1 MKLYFTDL
9 KASKNTIKISTNDG
23 ASWEEFP
30 INHLKRYGFDLPDGV
45 SSILIRGINSDI
57 TNVDVLRHLN
67 KTMQG
72 KPEIHLYIT
81 LASSSS
87 MGTFYYNFN
96 SGRAFMGLSLQDCP
110 SWLSDSDGGNVS
122 LDLNNMVG
130 EYYTDGIQDDIL
142 GFIPYRESDEDSSV
156 PDNEYYTAEYG
167 KTFQELYDEAK
178 CKMWEEIRTYSDTH
192 YECVKLA
199 NGYEIPIIFD

>member
-23 ASWEEFP
+23 AFWEEFP

-72 KPEIHLYIT
+72 KPEIHLHIT

-87 MGTFYYNFN
+87 MGTFCYAFN

-110 SWLSDSDGGNVS
+110 SWLSDSNEGYVT
-122 LDLNNMVG
+122 LDLNNIVSG
-130 EYYTDGIQDDIL
+130 YYPDGIQDDIL
-142 GFIPYRESDEDSSV
+142 GFISYHESDEDGSR
-156 PDNEYYTAEYG
+156 PDDEYYKAEYG
-167 KTFQELYDEAK
+167 KTFQELYNEAER
-178 CKMWEEIRTYSDTH
+178 KMWEEIRTYSDTH

>member
-23 ASWEEFP
+23 VSWEEFP

-45 SSILIRGINSDI
+45 SSILIRGLNSDI

-72 KPEIHLYIT
+72 KPEIHLHIT
-81 LASSSS
+81 LASSASLGS
-87 MGTFYYNFN
+87 FYYDIS
-96 SGRAFMGLSLQDCP
+96 SGYAFMNLSLQDKP
-110 SWLSDSDGGNVS
+110 SWLRDSSGDIT
-122 LDLNNMVG
+122 LELNNMVD
-130 EYYTDGIQDDIL
+130 EDYTEGIQDDIL
-142 GFIPYRESDEDSSV
+142 GFIPFRRSDEAWDV
-156 PDNEYYTAEYG
+156 PDDEYYKAEYG
-167 KTFQELYDEAK
+167 KTFQELYDEAER
-178 CKMWEEIRTYSDTH
+178 KMWEEIRTYSDTH

>member
-45 SSILIRGINSDI
+45 SSILIRGLNSDI

-87 MGTFYYNFN
+87 IGSFYYNIS
-96 SGRAFMGLSLQDCP
+96 SGRAFMNLSLQDKP
-110 SWLSDSDGGNVS
+110 SWLGDSSGDIT

-130 EYYTDGIQDDIL
+130 GYRTDGIYDDIL
-142 GFIPYRESDEDSSV
+142 GFISFRGSDEGWDV
-156 PDNEYYTAEYG
+156 PDDEYYKAKYG
-167 KTFQELYDEAK
+167 KTFQELYDEAER
-178 CKMWEEIRTYSDTH
+178 KMWEEIRTYSDTH